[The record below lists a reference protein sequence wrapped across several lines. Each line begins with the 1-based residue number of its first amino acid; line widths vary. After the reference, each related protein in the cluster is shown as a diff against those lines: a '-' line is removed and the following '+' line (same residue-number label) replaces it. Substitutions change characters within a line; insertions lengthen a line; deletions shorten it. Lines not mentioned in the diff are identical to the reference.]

1 MKEIYYT
8 YNNEAIASC
17 VMIQALQEVKS
28 IDIARSCLLLPF
40 LLDDRTANYL
50 QSVKTEDLTLE
61 SFINSRPRLFTRF
74 NKRYL
79 ALMPIAIN
87 ALMMLSKSNQ
97 IEIAKTISLK
107 QPIQLN
113 TADMGTRF
121 SDISKVLPVLL
132 SMIEK
137 HTTPQLYQLLNIQ
150 L

>member
-17 VMIQALQEVKS
+17 VMIRALQEVKS

-40 LLDDRTANYL
+40 LLDDRTLNYL
-50 QSVKTEDLTLE
+50 PSVKSEDLSLE
-61 SFINSRPRLFTRF
+61 SFINNKPRLFTTF

-79 ALMPIAIN
+79 ALMPITIN
-87 ALMMLSKSNQ
+87 ALMMLSKGNQ
-97 IEIAKTISLK
+97 IEITRTISLK
-107 QPIQLN
+107 QPIQLS
-113 TADMGTRF
+113 AEEMGTRF

-132 SMIEK
+132 TMIEK
-137 HTTPQLYQLLNIQ
+137 YTTTQLYQLLNIQ

>member
-17 VMIQALQEVKS
+17 VMIQVLHEVKS

-40 LLDDRTANYL
+40 LLDDRTVNYL
-50 QSVKTEDLTLE
+50 QSVKSEDLTLE
-61 SFINSRPRLFTRF
+61 SFINNRPHLFTTF
-74 NKRYL
+74 NKRFL
-79 ALMPIAIN
+79 ALMPITIN

-107 QPIQLN
+107 QAIQLDKI
-113 TADMGTRF
+113 AMGNRF
-121 SDISKVLPVLL
+121 NE
-132 SMIEK
+132 IEK
-137 HTTPQLYQLLNIQ
+137 ILSAFLIMMEKHNTTQLYQLLNIQ